1 MKLSEKGKNK
11 MIELYQ
17 RISINRDFPEYQLK
31 KGDIATLID
40 IIAHPENGENGYILE
55 VFNAIGESINVI
67 IVPQS
72 SVTPLKPDEILSVR
86 SLAEV

>member
-1 MKLSEKGKNK
+1 M
-11 MIELYQ
+11 MQLYQ
-17 RISINRDFPEYQLK
+17 RISINRDFPEYHLK

-40 IIAHPENGENGYILE
+40 IVPHPENGENGYILE
-55 VFNAIGESINVI
+55 IFNAVGESINVI

-86 SLAEV
+86 

>member
-1 MKLSEKGKNK
+1 

>member
-40 IIAHPENGENGYILE
+40 IVPHPENGENGYILE
-55 VFNAIGESINVI
+55 VFNAIGESIHVI
-67 IVPQS
+67 IIPHS
-72 SVTPLKPDEILSVR
+72 SVTTLKLDEN
-86 SLAEV
+86 